1 MKKIVAKDLVKAYN
15 KKTVLSHVNIEVQGG
30 VYGLLGPNGA
40 GKSTLIGIMVDGIQN
55 YSGEILYGNENIKK
69 LGKDYRKRVGYV
81 PQKQGL
87 YEEFSVLECMNY
99 IAALK
104 GLKKREVRE
113 EITYLLERLHI
124 LNVASRKIS
133 TLSGGMKQRV
143 LMAQA
148 LLGDPDF
155 IILDEPT
162 VGLDPVERYDF
173 RNFVRELSKT
183 CTILYATHVVS
194 DIEDIAKEVILIK
207 SGEILVQDTVKNL
220 ISDLEKK
227 KENIR
232 NLEDVFVYYTKGE
245 REIAFDR

>member
-1 MKKIVAKDLVKAYN
+1 MKKIVAKDLVKEYN
-15 KKTVLSHVNIEVQGG
+15 KKTVLSHVNIEMQGG

-81 PQKQGL
+81 
-87 YEEFSVLECMNY
+87 EFSVLECMNY
-99 IAALK
+99 IAVLK

-124 LNVASRKIS
+124 LDVASRKIS

-207 SGEILVQDTVKNL
+207 SGEILVQDTVENL

-227 KENIR
+227 KKNIR

>member
-1 MKKIVAKDLVKAYN
+1 M
-15 KKTVLSHVNIEVQGG
+15 
-30 VYGLLGPNGA
+30 
-40 GKSTLIGIMVDGIQN
+40 
-55 YSGEILYGNENIKK
+55 NIKK

-99 IAALK
+99 IAVLK

-124 LNVASRKIS
+124 LDVASRKIS

-183 CTILYATHVVS
+183 CTNLFSTHVGS

-207 SGEILVQDTVKNL
+207 SGEILVQDTVENL

-227 KENIR
+227 KKNIR

>member
-1 MKKIVAKDLVKAYN
+1 MKKIVAKDLVKEYN
-15 KKTVLSHVNIEVQGG
+15 KKTVLSHVNIEMQGG

-99 IAALK
+99 IAVLK

-124 LNVASRKIS
+124 LDVASRKIS

-143 LMAQA
+143 LMVQA

-183 CTILYATHVVS
+183 RTILYATHVVS

-207 SGEILVQDTVKNL
+207 SGEILVQDTVENL

-227 KENIR
+227 KKNIR